1 MGECDKQRDDKM
13 ENTIPTTMTVDSFI
27 SAFRQP
33 DGTWRYSVAS
43 GMTDAAGKMIYI
55 GLYRLPAMP
64 TDAWKKAD
72 ADKSY
77 QATTKIPWHVELV
90 GVHRGTKN
98 PSVLFG
104 SAIRVAEVPSM
115 ADCDMDAV
123 INETETKD
131 TVDEAKDGQ
140 DEGEPTNLPF

>member
-1 MGECDKQRDDKM
+1 M

-77 QATTKIPWHVELV
+77 QATTKIPWHVELT
-90 GVHRGTKN
+90 GIHRGTKN
-98 PSVLFG
+98 PNVLFG
-104 SAIRVAEVPSM
+104 SAIKVTGVPSM
-115 ADCDMDAV
+115 SDNDMDSIV
-123 INETETKD
+123 NEAET
-131 TVDEAKDGQ
+131 KDGQ
-140 DEGEPTNLPF
+140 DDGQGADGDQPTPF